1 MTIDHRGDSEEQGEF
16 VVEIADSAA
25 QDRAELALAARKVG
39 PLEWA
44 VRQIAAM
51 FMTAVVVVVLLS
63 VVARYFLHVS
73 LPWAEE
79 VARLLLVWLTFV
91 GAALATAQRTNLRVD
106 TLYGR
111 FPAGPKRRAFEAT
124 AVILSILALIVL
136 IYASIGL
143 FGVSA
148 NTQSPGSGIQAR
160 WTRIALPIASVLM
173 ITFLVLQL
181 RDIILDR
188 MPVEDD
194 ADRVGDEI

>member
-1 MTIDHRGDSEEQGEF
+1 MTTDQPGRPGDQGEF
-16 VVEIADSAA
+16 VVEIADAAA

-44 VRQIAAM
+44 VRQVAAM

-79 VARLLLVWLTFV
+79 VARLLLVWLTFI

-111 FPAGPKRRAFEAT
+111 FPSGPKRRAFEGV
-124 AVILSILALIVL
+124 AVILSILALVVL
-136 IYASIGL
+136 MYASIGL

-148 NTQSPGSGIQAR
+148 DTKSPGSGIEAR

-173 ITFLVLQL
+173 ITFLIIQL
-181 RDIILDR
+181 RNIILDR

-194 ADRVGDEI
+194 LDRLADEI